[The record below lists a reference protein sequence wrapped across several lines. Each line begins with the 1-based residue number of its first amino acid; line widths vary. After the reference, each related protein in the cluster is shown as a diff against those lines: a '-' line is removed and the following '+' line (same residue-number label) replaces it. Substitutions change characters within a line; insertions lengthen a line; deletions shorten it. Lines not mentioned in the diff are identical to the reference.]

1 MNKKNLIVF
10 EINEFDYKFFIYGS
24 KKYKFPQIKNFFKLK
39 KKNTITKDN
48 KEGLNL
54 DPWVQWVS
62 AHTGKDSN
70 KHKVLRI
77 GQVLD
82 KDIRQVWEKLP
93 NKKRVSVWGLFNSIL
108 RKKNNIDLFYPDP
121 WSFTQK
127 AYPENLNSFLAL
139 PRYYAKNYPNF
150 NLSDILNCSLKLLNK
165 VLFSGIIFFI
175 IKNIISLTSI
185 FFRSGLSSF
194 NIYFL
199 FDLFSLILLRE
210 QLNKNRSDLVIIG
223 LNSFAHYQHN
233 YWNEKKYEKIY
244 FWYLNQMIIEMNKIS
259 QNYNSKIVFNGFSQK
274 KVKVNYYPRIID
286 QKKFFKDLKI
296 NYIRH
301 EINMTYGGT
310 IYFKSLNDKY
320 KAIKILKQ
328 IGYNNKRLFDVSDF
342 NNEKKIFYSI
352 NFVFIN
358 KKNFKEINKLP
369 KKNIVNDKFIFKKI
383 IKNIKLNQSTS
394 RHLQNGL
401 IFFSSEIKLKKTYFI
416 RNYFYNQ
423 KLYNLILD
431 YFKN

>member
-1 MNKKNLIVF
+1 MFMIIDNNNNPNLKMNKTLLFSKLTNLITNFSFMVLKN
-10 EINEFDYKFFIYGS
+10 INFAN
-24 KKYKFPQIKNFFKLK
+24 KNFFKLE

-62 AHTGKDSN
+62 AHTGKDPN

-93 NKKRVSVWGLFNSIL
+93 NKKRVSIWGLFNSIL

-199 FDLFSLILLRE
+199 FDLFL
-210 QLNKNRSDLVIIG
+210 
-223 LNSFAHYQHN
+223 
-233 YWNEKKYEKIY
+233 
-244 FWYLNQMIIEMNKIS
+244 
-259 QNYNSKIVFNGFSQK
+259 
-274 KVKVNYYPRIID
+274 
-286 QKKFFKDLKI
+286 
-296 NYIRH
+296 
-301 EINMTYGGT
+301 
-310 IYFKSLNDKY
+310 
-320 KAIKILKQ
+320 
-328 IGYNNKRLFDVSDF
+328 
-342 NNEKKIFYSI
+342 
-352 NFVFIN
+352 
-358 KKNFKEINKLP
+358 
-369 KKNIVNDKFIFKKI
+369 
-383 IKNIKLNQSTS
+383 
-394 RHLQNGL
+394 
-401 IFFSSEIKLKKTYFI
+401 
-416 RNYFYNQ
+416 
-423 KLYNLILD
+423 
-431 YFKN
+431 

>member
-1 MNKKNLIVF
+1 MSKKNLIIF

-24 KKYKFPQIKNFFKLK
+24 KKYNFPQIKNFFKLE

-93 NKKRVSVWGLFNSIL
+93 NKKRVSIWGLFNSIL

-175 IKNIISLTSI
+175 IKNIISLISI

-233 YWNEKKYEKIY
+233 YWNEKNTK
-244 FWYLNQMIIEMNKIS
+244 
-259 QNYNSKIVFNGFSQK
+259 
-274 KVKVNYYPRIID
+274 
-286 QKKFFKDLKI
+286 
-296 NYIRH
+296 
-301 EINMTYGGT
+301 
-310 IYFKSLNDKY
+310 
-320 KAIKILKQ
+320 
-328 IGYNNKRLFDVSDF
+328 
-342 NNEKKIFYSI
+342 
-352 NFVFIN
+352 
-358 KKNFKEINKLP
+358 
-369 KKNIVNDKFIFKKI
+369 KFIFGI
-383 IKNIKLNQSTS
+383 
-394 RHLQNGL
+394 
-401 IFFSSEIKLKKTYFI
+401 
-416 RNYFYNQ
+416 
-423 KLYNLILD
+423 
-431 YFKN
+431 